1 MRLTGVVESGAGQAG
16 AIFQLPTANIANTS
30 SSDVRPGVY
39 AAKAFLGDRS
49 YQAITF
55 IGRAE
60 LLPEKPWRVETHLL
74 NYEGDLVGQTLD
86 VDLLQHLRD
95 PIVFTSTEQARE
107 VMAKD
112 LEEVRSFF
120 TANP

>member
-16 AIFQLPTANIANTS
+16 AVFSLPTANIADTS
-30 SSDVRPGVY
+30 ANEVKPGVY
-39 AAKAFLGDRS
+39 AAKATIGGHE
-49 YQAITF
+49 YEAVTF

-74 NYEGDLVGQTLD
+74 NYEGDLVGQTLAL
-86 VDLLQHLRD
+86 DLLKHLRD

-112 LEEVRSFF
+112 LEQVRSFF
-120 TANP
+120 TPNP